1 MRDKGIE
8 PLAPTW
14 KEGVLAITPNPHYE
28 MVHLVNYDIT
38 TYRLSTD
45 CSASELQV
53 VMKIVS
59 SIYEDSDYQSIVS
72 CIAKESSL
80 SFELSYYAA

>member
-1 MRDKGIE
+1 
-8 PLAPTW
+8 
-14 KEGVLAITPNPHYE
+14 
-28 MVHLVNYDIT
+28 
-38 TYRLSTD
+38 
-45 CSASELQV
+45 V

-80 SFELSYYAA
+80 SFELSYYDA